1 MTLEELYQG
10 LKSIVPNVTY
20 YSFSKPV
27 SYPAIAYFV
36 PDTSNFS
43 ADGIAYL
50 QVKNVNI
57 ELYTEKK
64 DLEIEQKIADFL
76 IKNGLFFEQEEDYIN
91 SEKLI
96 RNTYFVSI

>member
-1 MTLEELYQG
+1 MTLEELYKG

-20 YSFSKPV
+20 YFFSKPV
-27 SYPAIAYFV
+27 SYPAIAYFI
-36 PDTSNFS
+36 PDTDNFS
-43 ADGIAYL
+43 ADGIAYF
-50 QVKNVNI
+50 QIKNVNI

-76 IKNGLFFEQEEDYIN
+76 AKNGLFFEQEEDYIN

>member
-1 MTLEELYQG
+1 M
-10 LKSIVPNVTY
+10 
-20 YSFSKPV
+20 
-27 SYPAIAYFV
+27 
-36 PDTSNFS
+36 
-43 ADGIAYL
+43 
-50 QVKNVNI
+50 NI